1 MSRSVQRVRSGEIV
15 ATGDETIEGVS
26 VVPLARIPDERG
38 TIMHML
44 KRTDVH
50 FLEFGEI
57 YFTTI
62 YPEVVKGWHRHR
74 EMTLN
79 YACIFGRVKIVLYDD
94 RAGSATRG
102 ALQEI
107 FLGPDNHSLVIIPPG
122 VWNGAKGMGAPFSII
137 ANCCTHPHDP
147 SLTTRLD
154 PFDNHIPYDWGIRHR

>member
-1 MSRSVQRVRSGEIV
+1 MSRSVQRVRSGEMV
-15 ATGDETIEGVS
+15 ATGGETIEGVS

-38 TIMHML
+38 TMMHML
-44 KRTDVH
+44 KRTDEH

-62 YPEVVKGWHRHR
+62 YPEVVKGSHRHR

-79 YACIFGRVKIVLYDD
+79 YACIFGRVKIVPYDD

-107 FLGPDNHSLVIIPPG
+107 FLGP
-122 VWNGAKGMGAPFSII
+122 
-137 ANCCTHPHDP
+137 
-147 SLTTRLD
+147 TTTASSSSR
-154 PFDNHIPYDWGIRHR
+154 PACGTGRRE